1 MITKKN
7 STQITLLFLF
17 SSVETA
23 APRINLP
30 ILANTYSWV
39 QISQNIKENDD
50 LWGPRHVAMY
60 SAQEFLSLEISTWF
74 HKYSLYYIL
83 YLYLIETFSFLIFT
97 GKTFSKKVIR
107 ILAAIWLKTPH
118 SWGPRPVLFVFIRF
132 ILNLNGEK
140 NSYLSKY
147 FIEEFVLDNN
157 GDCSKAVE

>member
-7 STQITLLFLF
+7 STQITLLFLI

-23 APRINLP
+23 VPRINLP

-74 HKYSLYYIL
+74 HKYSLWFPLGSIL
-83 YLYLIETFSFLIFT
+83 YLNLYLIETFSFLIFT

-140 NSYLSKY
+140 KLI
-147 FIEEFVLDNN
+147 FIKIFHR
-157 GDCSKAVE
+157 GIRPWQ